1 MYLFFALLRKMY
13 SMNIAWYGIIF
24 LLIACLNS
32 CSNDSNSM
40 LLITTTSTENTGLID
55 KLVSQFE
62 EKTVY
67 NVKVVAVGTGAAL
80 RMGERGDGD
89 VLLVHAP
96 AAEINFVND
105 GFGISRTQVMK
116 NWFVIVGPSADPAKI
131 KGLSV
136 DEGFKAIAES
146 RSAFVSRGDDSGTHK
161 KEMALWVIAGFQVT
175 PSGEDWYAATGQGM
189 SATLTVALQTQA
201 YTLTDK
207 GTWLATNLDSDQ
219 VVLIDQEDEL
229 LNVYSVILL
238 NSAAENINHN
248 GARAFRDFML
258 EAETQNM
265 IEMFGREQYGESLF
279 YRIN

>member
-1 MYLFFALLRKMY
+1 MYLFFAFIRKTC
-13 SMNIAWYGIIF
+13 SVDKALCGIIF
-24 LLIACLNS
+24 LLVVCLTS

-55 KLVSQFE
+55 ELVSQFE
-62 EKTVY
+62 EETDY
-67 NVKVVAVGTGAAL
+67 SVKVVAVGTGAAL

-96 AAEINFVND
+96 LAEINFVND

-116 NWFVIVGPSADPAKI
+116 NWFVIVGPSKDPAGI
-131 KGLSV
+131 KGLSA
-136 DEGFKAIAES
+136 DEGLKAIAKS
-146 RSAFVSRGDDSGTHK
+146 GSACVSRGDDSGTHK
-161 KEMALWVIAGFQVT
+161 KEIDLWVIAGFDVT

-189 SATLTVALQTQA
+189 SATLTIALQTQA

-207 GTWLATNLDSDQ
+207 GTWLATNIDSDQ

-238 NSAAENINHN
+238 NPATENINHN

-258 EAETQNM
+258 SAETQNM
-265 IEMFGREQYGESLF
+265 IEMFGLEQYGESLF